1 MDLHHQARVLQI
13 DKALDVSPSKFDK
26 DNLKKHYCYIYIT
39 YDNVTILE
47 HYAFSI
53 FDSAC

>member
-26 DNLKKHYCYIYIT
+26 DNLKKTLLLHIY
-39 YDNVTILE
+39 NV
-47 HYAFSI
+47 
-53 FDSAC
+53 

>member
-26 DNLKKHYCYIYIT
+26 DNLKKHCCYIYIT